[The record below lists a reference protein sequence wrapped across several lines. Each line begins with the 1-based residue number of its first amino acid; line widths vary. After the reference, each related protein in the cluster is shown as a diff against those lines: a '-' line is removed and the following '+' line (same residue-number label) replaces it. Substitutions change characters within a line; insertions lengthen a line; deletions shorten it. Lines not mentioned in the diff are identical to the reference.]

1 MINIPSY
8 RKRSLLRN
16 QFQSTPNFYEN
27 QDTEEELYDDY
38 DLFQDDLDYPEK
50 FNQKYPEKFNQKSK
64 DQRVKFLPSE
74 KDISP
79 YLGVYDPYSDEQNG
93 KY

>member
-16 QFQSTPNFYEN
+16 QFQSTPFYEN
-27 QDTEEELYDDY
+27 QNTEEELFDDY

-50 FNQKYPEKFNQKSK
+50 LNQKS
-64 DQRVKFLPSE
+64 

-79 YLGVYDPYSDEQNG
+79 YLGVYDPYSEEQNG
-93 KY
+93 KYWFYSIR